1 MTQRKHITCWMFPSR
16 VKDRSWVWSSTE
28 RPLCIL
34 YCILLPFVFYC
45 QLDLQWENY
54 TMLVFLFYHASVFDF
69 PKYKKLYIALCHRK
83 RMPDSLNCQKFPPET
98 DRYDPKLVS
107 VPVFRCFDTPVSG
120 KSQNAAPPRQR
131 SATANELEHWK
142 MQEYVLI
149 YQSGEKKNSFH
160 LC

>member
-1 MTQRKHITCWMFPSR
+1 
-16 VKDRSWVWSSTE
+16 
-28 RPLCIL
+28 
-34 YCILLPFVFYC
+34 
-45 QLDLQWENY
+45 
-54 TMLVFLFYHASVFDF
+54 MLVFLFYHASVFDF
-69 PKYKKLYIALCHRK
+69 PKYKKLYIALCHRE

-149 YQSGEKKNSFH
+149 YQSGEKKIVSTSVKVAEVQNAGTTGEKRKSSNGKNLSEPY
-160 LC
+160 LCRTGISGVYLLVSRKSNHRKT